1 MLLQNAIDEFLLY
14 VEVEKNYSQNTVI
27 GYTLDLKSFEEFLI
41 RQNRSLELDDLTK
54 AIVRRFIQE
63 KITYEKLKPRSIH
76 RKISC
81 LKSFCKYCV
90 RENLTKNDFMVGIE
104 VPKVDK
110 KLPVYMSLN
119 ELHQLFRYLE
129 TASGRM
135 ALRNNLM
142 YKLLATT
149 GMRRSEIVDIT
160 WGQVDL
166 SNNTIRIYGKGKKE
180 RLLPLHPMLIPLIVM
195 YRESLSEHQI
205 HPSQPMLLNKLGEKI
220 NPRGLHKVFKETLEK
235 AGLPPKRFSLHHL
248 RHTFATLL
256 LQENKEN
263 VDLRILQELLGHES
277 LATTQV
283 YTHVDFSQKKKA
295 IESFNIF

>member
-41 RQNRSLELDDLTK
+41 RQSRSLELDDMTK
-54 AIVRRFIQE
+54 AVVRRFIQE
-63 KITYEKLKPRSIH
+63 KITHEQLKPRSIH

-119 ELHQLFRYLE
+119 ELHQLFRHLE

-135 ALRNNLM
+135 ALRNNLNSS
-142 YKLLATT
+142 YLPSSSNW
-149 GMRRSEIVDIT
+149 RSMSASHSV
-160 WGQVDL
+160 
-166 SNNTIRIYGKGKKE
+166 
-180 RLLPLHPMLIPLIVM
+180 
-195 YRESLSEHQI
+195 SE
-205 HPSQPMLLNKLGEKI
+205 
-220 NPRGLHKVFKETLEK
+220 
-235 AGLPPKRFSLHHL
+235 
-248 RHTFATLL
+248 
-256 LQENKEN
+256 
-263 VDLRILQELLGHES
+263 
-277 LATTQV
+277 
-283 YTHVDFSQKKKA
+283 
-295 IESFNIF
+295 